1 MKTILIVEDSATE
14 RHAIKAALEKAGYT
28 VLEAEDG
35 ESGVQMAK
43 DKTPDLVLMDIVMP
57 GMNGFQATR
66 AITRE
71 AGTSHIPV
79 IMVTTKAQ
87 QTDQLWGE
95 RQGASAYLTKPLD
108 MDKLLATIKE
118 QLDKA

>member
-71 AGTSHIPV
+71 ASTSHIPV
-79 IMVTTKAQ
+79 VMVTTKAQ

-108 MDKLLATIKE
+108 MNELMATIKA

>member
-14 RHAIKAALEKAGYT
+14 RHAMKDALEKAGYA

-43 DKTPDLVLMDIVMP
+43 DNTPDLVLMDIVMP

-71 AGTSHIPV
+71 ASTQHIPV
-79 IMVTTKAQ
+79 VMVTTKAQ

-108 MDKLLATIKE
+108 TKALLATIKE